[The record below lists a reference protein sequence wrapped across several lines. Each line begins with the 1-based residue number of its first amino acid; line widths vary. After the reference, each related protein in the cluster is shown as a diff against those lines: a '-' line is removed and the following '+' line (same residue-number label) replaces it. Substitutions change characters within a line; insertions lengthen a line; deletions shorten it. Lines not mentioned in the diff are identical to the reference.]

1 MSLFGAM
8 TSGVSGLAAQSSAMG
23 AIADNITNVSTV
35 GYKGT
40 NVDFQTLVTK
50 QASSSQYASGGVQS
64 RPRGGVDIQGL
75 LQSSANTTNLA
86 ISGSGFFLVNEA
98 SEPGTGDQ
106 FLMSRAGSFY
116 PDSQGFL
123 RNTAGYFLQAWPTD
137 ASGNVV
143 LPRSSGAALT
153 NENIISTDFLE
164 TVNLN
169 RVSGTSAETSQISL
183 GAILPASDEVGTSH
197 NIDVQFFDV
206 IGNTNAVTFNFSKA
220 GANTWDLSVDPPTG
234 VAVIDLRD
242 AAGQIYRS
250 TGQLEFTDQ
259 PVAGAQLT
267 VNGTTYTFVDPPT
280 VPGPAEILVGS
291 NLGATVANIV
301 TRIGGQAD
309 FSGASGHH
317 EVAVKA
323 GSSTTILFTGGDRGG
338 LADFTI
344 DVAQLN
350 TAAGKPATRQGNIP
364 TQTFDVELK
373 ESSAPAIQ
381 FSGTGLPAAFGVA
394 EMGVSGFASGAA
406 DMDNTDV
413 DGDLEP
419 DVARIALNLGTLN
432 ESGGIS
438 QTGTEF
444 SPTFIEQ
451 NGARFGLF
459 TGVNVDNNGLVSALF
474 DNGEQRPIY
483 RIPLVTFV
491 NPNGL
496 EAESGNAWS
505 ATQQSGTATLRQA
518 GSGSAGNIIQSS
530 LESSTVDIGEEFTR
544 MIVVQ
549 RAYSAATRI
558 ISAADEMLDELV
570 RIKR

>member
-64 RPRGGVDIQGL
+64 RPRSGVDIQGL

-98 SEPGTGDQ
+98 SEPGAGDQ
-106 FLMSRAGSFY
+106 FLVSRAGSFY

-143 LPRSSGAALT
+143 LPRDSSAALT

-169 RVSGTSAETSQISL
+169 RVSGTSAETSLISL
-183 GAILPASDEVGTSH
+183 GADLPASDEIGASH
-197 NIDVQFFDV
+197 SIDVQFFDV
-206 IGNTNAVTFNFSKA
+206 IGNTNEVTINFTKA
-220 GANTWDLSVDPPTG
+220 AANTWDLSVDPPTG
-234 VAVIDLRD
+234 VGAIDLRD

-259 PVAGAQLT
+259 PADGAQVT
-267 VNGTTYTFVDPPT
+267 IDGTTYTFKAAAAA
-280 VPGPAEILVGS
+280 PGEVQIGANV
-291 NLGATVANIV
+291 GATVANLIAAV
-301 TRIGGQAD
+301 GAQAD
-309 FSGASGHH
+309 FSGAAGHH
-317 EVAVKA
+317 EVAVKP
-323 GSSTTILFTGGDRGG
+323 GSSTTILFTGGDRAG
-338 LADFTI
+338 LADFSI
-344 DVAQLN
+344 DVALLDS
-350 TAAGKPATRQGNIP
+350 AGGKPATRQGNIP
-364 TQTFDVELK
+364 SQTFDVELK
-373 ESSAPAIQ
+373 ETSAPAIL
-381 FSGTGLPAAFGVA
+381 FNGAGLPAAFGVA
-394 EMGVSGFASGAA
+394 EMGVRGFSSGAA

-413 DGDLEP
+413 DGDLVS
-419 DVARIALNLGTLN
+419 DVSRIALDLGTLN
-432 ESGGIS
+432 ENGGIT
-438 QTGTEF
+438 QFGNEF
-444 SPTFIEQ
+444 NPTFIEQ

-459 TGVNVDNNGLVSALF
+459 TGVSVDSNGLVSALF

-496 EAESGNAWS
+496 SAQSGNAWN
-505 ATQQSGTATLRQA
+505 ATQESGSPTLRQA
-518 GSGSAGNIIQSS
+518 GSGPAGNIVQST
-530 LESSTVDIGEEFTR
+530 LEASTVDIGEEFTR

-558 ISAADEMLDELV
+558 ISAADDMLDELV
-570 RIKR
+570 HLKR